1 MKLLEGKRGAE
12 KRPTEM
18 RLRLRRDCSLSVKV
32 ELGFIFFFLAKLYF
46 GLAVIGMVNL
56 GVFYVR
62 YSWKYGAKFEFLGLN
77 QK

>member
-32 ELGFIFFFLAKLYF
+32 ELGFIFFWAKLYF
-46 GLAVIGMVNL
+46 GLAVIGMVNP
-56 GVFYVR
+56 GVF
-62 YSWKYGAKFEFLGLN
+62 
-77 QK
+77 

>member
-32 ELGFIFFFLAKLYF
+32 ELGFIF
-46 GLAVIGMVNL
+46 L
-56 GVFYVR
+56 GETLFWVGCDWNGESWRFFYVR
-62 YSWKYGAKFEFLGLN
+62 YSCKYGAKFEFLGLN
-77 QK
+77 NK